1 MLPGQRDIV
10 RRMRVIIMWWLFI
23 IMWWLFIGLLHIA
36 TVYHIVYLPVWI
48 TMAIC
53 LASMGVSAI

>member
-23 IMWWLFIGLLHIA
+23 GLLHIA
-36 TVYHIVYLPVWI
+36 TLYHIVYLPVWI

-53 LASMGVSAI
+53 LAGMGVSAI

>member
-1 MLPGQRDIV
+1 MVDACIWMLPGQRDIV
-10 RRMRVIIMWWLFI
+10 RRMQVI
-23 IMWWLFIGLLHIA
+23 IMWWLFIGLLHIT

-53 LASMGVSAI
+53 LAGMGVSAI

>member
-10 RRMRVIIMWWLFI
+10 RRMRVIL
-23 IMWWLFIGLLHIA
+23 MWWLFIGLLHIA
-36 TVYHIVYLPVWI
+36 TLYHIVYLPVWI

-53 LASMGVSAI
+53 LAGMDVSAI